1 MHQRAEASELDEL
14 REALRTLTPKVLRE
28 LAAHCDGAVTL
39 GEVAA
44 RCDAEAVRS
53 ERAAESL
60 VARSWYR
67 EATSE
72 RERAEEMRRRAKAL
86 RVIETAQRGGE
97 R

>member
-1 MHQRAEASELDEL
+1 MSDEL
-14 REALRTLTPKVLRE
+14 REALRVLTPQVIRE
-28 LAAHCDGAVTL
+28 LAAHSDGAVTL
-39 GEVAA
+39 GELAA

-67 EATSE
+67 EATQE
-72 RERAEEMRRRAKAL
+72 RERAEEVRRRARAL
-86 RVIETAQRGGE
+86 RTIEAAQREGE